1 MVYNQATMGED
12 ARGTIASMKAR
23 REKREPVVCFLRFRF
38 LDSEG
43 FWVTLVAGSMLDHQ
57 IISPDMLLLEQG
69 LLVDISSMVETLSF
83 LVVGLYASLE
93 RAARMVTFDVFRK
106 KPRAAA

>member
-1 MVYNQATMGED
+1 MGED

-38 LDSEG
+38 LDSGG

-57 IISPDMLLLEQG
+57 IISPDMLLLEQD

-83 LVVGLYASLE
+83 LLVGLYASLE

>member
-1 MVYNQATMGED
+1 MGED

-23 REKREPVVCFLRFRF
+23 REKREPVVCFLGFRF
-38 LDSEG
+38 LDSGG

-57 IISPDMLLLEQG
+57 IISPDMLLLEQD
-69 LLVDISSMVETLSF
+69 LLVDISSMGW
-83 LVVGLYASLE
+83 VGLYASLE